1 MMYMMKKLLFLVY
14 LIYTISVFGQ
24 QTIKNQLDYLD
35 LITSINDYK
44 NGIIASYHDTRSWV
58 YIDKLESSVSKSRL
72 IDFHQKGIVRLIE
85 KLNSFG
91 NLFDSIDVANL
102 SDVKLKTDRLLEKQK
117 NIMSLLDHYEAY
129 DNTSI
134 MFEIIPSVE
143 DAGDFTL
150 LKDSLIDDLDI
161 IIYKKKLE
169 YIDFIEKQSPNLSI
183 IESQKITGI
192 KDLLNLLNTTNEIKE
207 ILALNENSTLRKPYL
222 EKEIYEILIK
232 KYDKYYSLYEIYDLI
247 AFYKTKTGKK
257 VIKVSKKMMIET
269 LKEIIDSMH

>member
-1 MMYMMKKLLFLVY
+1 MKKLLFLVY

-91 NLFDSIDVANL
+91 NLFDSIDLANL